1 MAILRT
7 KNEEGLNNYNKRYC
21 ERPDEWKEKAHVDRL
36 EQNSWKI
43 RYDSESNMVLDVCL
57 KNNYTKVLEFGS
69 GPGVLGNMVV
79 DKSGIDI
86 DWTNIDKIGAKQEF
100 EKRGYK
106 GKFLVENL
114 HNYFDIKNVDRD
126 YDLIVANDFL
136 EHIANPSNILSMS
149 YDITKESAKIFVS
162 VPNWRMGH
170 TFIYR
175 GLFDYDN
182 WIYFMWTH
190 GWKVTEVLPSSMNK
204 TLDYPRL
211 SSEEEMPEELRL
223 SWNWYFIGEKRQF

>member
-21 ERPDEWKEKAHVDRL
+21 ERPNEWKEEAHTARID
-36 EQNSWKI
+36 EYSWKI
-43 RYDSESNMVLDVCL
+43 RYNSETSMILDVCS
-57 KNNYTKVLEFGS
+57 KNNCRKVLEFGS
-69 GPGVLGNMVV
+69 GTGVLGNNVIDNSNV
-79 DKSGIDI
+79 DI

-100 EKRGYK
+100 KKRGYK

-114 HNYFDIKNVDRD
+114 HNHFDIKNVDRD

-149 YDITKESAKIFVS
+149 YDITKENAKIFVS

-190 GWKVTEVLPSSMNK
+190 GWKVTEVLPSSMK
-204 TLDYPRL
+204 ETPDFPRL
-211 SSEEEMPEELRL
+211 SSEEEMPEEIRL
-223 SWNWYFIGEKRQF
+223 SWNWYFVGEKRKF